1 MTQQYELM
9 FIVPGSLDDAQVPE
23 IKNRVLTFINEAQAT
38 VGTDVDLGRRR
49 LAYQIKRQ
57 TTGHYFVLQFTAEQ
71 DAVAALDKKLR
82 LDAEILRYLLI
93 KASVRSAEDIK
104 AMLAEPERTQ
114 VVVEEPA
121 VAEPTAPVQA
131 QVQAEEFGPTVKRDD
146 PAPGETKNVTDAEEV
161 EAEPVAEAATT
172 TEEEDPIKSIEE
184 LDKKLD
190 ALLDDTN
197 IKL

>member
-9 FIVPGSLDDAQVPE
+9 FILPGSLDDAQVPE

-57 TTGHYFVLQFTAEQ
+57 TSGHYFVLQFTAEQ

-93 KASVRSAEDIK
+93 KASVRTADDIK

-114 VVVEEPA
+114 VVEEP
-121 VAEPTAPVQA
+121 VVVEQPTQAPT
-131 QVQAEEFGPTVKRDD
+131 EEFGPTVKRDD
-146 PAPGETKNVTDAEEV
+146 PAPGETKNVTDTEEV
-161 EAEPVAEAATT
+161 EAVPVVEVETA
-172 TEEEDPIKSIEE
+172 EEEDPTKSIEE

-197 IKL
+197 IKI